1 MFRGRHARVP
11 AKLGP
16 WMSTPTQPPSS
27 TVRRSST
34 TQLERDLFRGRQIR
48 GFTGKSKIVLSVA
61 FVRRSHPAPLQ
72 QKQTESLSL
81 SLAGSQPVQPSSLAE
96 DAVEEEH
103 EEEDGAAE
111 AGEETSTEAHHA
123 DMDEKPPMLEDRKA
137 DIQSRPR
144 GFAFFTKRIAV
155 AFVNSVR
162 WVVSAIMAPGFYIIA
177 CLYDHDGNFAPFFQV
192 RRVGGYLWG
201 GGMSLDPI
209 EGSSSERTALLE
221 KSATSSRRHS
231 TRPHKNASL
240 SSQLSSES
248 ESERDADSRPTSSN
262 GSRHTRSKSLKPN
275 DETTPARR
283 SIRIKLHNEDARQNR
298 RHRKSQ
304 STNSPMTQSD
314 GAGGASPALTE
325 ITPATLK
332 SPTSPP
338 ATLSMA
344 KYPRAP
350 TPPRPLIPKRLPS
363 YTIGEPL
370 NGRAGQK
377 TLILDL
383 DETLIHSMAKGGR
396 MSTGHMVEVKLN
408 TFVAASGVPI
418 AGPQHPILYY
428 VHKRPHC
435 DDFLR
440 RVCKWYNLVIFT
452 ASVQEYAD
460 PVIDWLEQERKFFSG
475 RLYRQHCT
483 FRHGA
488 FIKDLSSVEP
498 DLSRVM
504 ILDNSPLS
512 YMFHQDN
519 AIPIEGWI
527 NDPTDNDLLHL
538 VPLLEGLQHVTD
550 VRALLALRGG
560 EDGKHMVT

>member
-1 MFRGRHARVP
+1 MFGKCSVDDSARVT

-16 WMSTPTQPPSS
+16 LDVNANPTT
-27 TVRRSST
+27 TVITARRTST

-48 GFTGKSKIVLSVA
+48 GFIGKSKIELSVA
-61 FVRRSHPAPLQ
+61 FVRRSHPPQLRQ
-72 QKQTESLSL
+72 RRLNHS
-81 SLAGSQPVQPSSLAE
+81 GSPPIKPSSLAE
-96 DAVEEEH
+96 DAVDENEEE
-103 EEEDGAAE
+103 EGAAE
-111 AGEETSTEAHHA
+111 GEEETSTEAGHTGI
-123 DMDEKPPMLEDRKA
+123 DEKVPMLEDRKA
-137 DIQSRPR
+137 DIQHRPR

-177 CLYDHDGNFAPFFQV
+177 CLYDHDGNFAPLFQV
-192 RRVGGYLWG
+192 RRVSGYFWTG
-201 GGMSLDPI
+201 RMSLDPV
-209 EGSSSERTALLE
+209 EGSSNERNALLE
-221 KSATSSRRHS
+221 KHATSSRRS
-231 TRPHKNASL
+231 SIKNASL

-248 ESERDADSRPTSSN
+248 ESERDADSRPTSS
-262 GSRHTRSKSLKPN
+262 SARHTRSKSLKPN
-275 DETTPARR
+275 EETTPARR
-283 SIRIKLHNEDARQNR
+283 SIRIKLHSEEGRQSR

-314 GAGGASPALTE
+314 GAGGASPSLTE

-363 YTIGEPL
+363 YTMAEPI

-408 TFVAASGVPI
+408 TFVAASGVPV